1 MTVHINVHMNYT
13 RELLKNILSKMCRHE
28 VNFLKK
34 KSVALLCT
42 NDKMAEK
49 VIREAAHF

>member
-13 RELLKNILSKMCRHE
+13 REFLKNILSKMSRHE
-28 VNFLKK
+28 VNLKK
-34 KSVALLCT
+34 KVALLCT